1 MFRSSKEKR
10 RGGSV
15 ERFPD
20 AGGGGATGGHE
31 ELGPDTVQTGVELEV
46 QEKAE
51 TGRGSELAGKDR
63 DGLE

>member
-15 ERFPD
+15 EWCPE

-31 ELGPDTVQTGVELEV
+31 ELGPETVQTGVELEV

-51 TGRGSELAGKDR
+51 MGRGSELAGKDR
-63 DGLE
+63 DELE